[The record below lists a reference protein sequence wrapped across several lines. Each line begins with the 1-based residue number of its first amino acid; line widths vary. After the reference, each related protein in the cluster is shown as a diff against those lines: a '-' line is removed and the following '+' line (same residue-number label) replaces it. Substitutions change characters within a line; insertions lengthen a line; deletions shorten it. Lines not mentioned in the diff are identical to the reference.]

1 MRFVAALVLFAAT
14 SAAAQDSAFTRL
26 KLRASALR
34 LPVVGHIADDW
45 RPKTGAQ
52 VELASNVGRGEIALA
67 VGRVAFDALNGKPPF
82 RETLI
87 SLGWTGVVL
96 QRGRFGVH
104 AGARLTDVR
113 MHFDDPAMVAGLRN
127 EEEQLIS
134 ALARGRLAI
143 GGKFS
148 AFAETSY
155 GMLMTS
161 TRSPTVSV
169 AIGIERDGAMPGWL
183 RDILR

>member
-1 MRFVAALVLFAAT
+1 MRCLAILLLFGAT
-14 SAAAQDSAFTRL
+14 SAAAQDSSFTRL
-26 KLRASALR
+26 QLRGSALR
-34 LPVVGHIADDW
+34 VPVVGHIADDW
-45 RPKTGAQ
+45 SPKTGAQ

-67 VGRVAFDALNGKPPF
+67 VGRIGFDALNGKPPF
-82 RETLI
+82 KETLI
-87 SLGWTGVVL
+87 SLGWTGAVL
-96 QRGRFGVH
+96 QRGSFDLH

-143 GGKFS
+143 GRKFS

-161 TRSPTVSV
+161 TRSPTLSV
-169 AIGIERDGAMPGWL
+169 AVGIERDGVMPRWL
-183 RDILR
+183 RDFLR